1 METFLLKS
9 YNVLNRKNPFNRI
22 SKYLSRREFFMLK
35 IHQKFLKIFIAC
47 LTLTII
53 FTGFSKSFQSLYQ
66 FISYHPFLILLL
78 CIFIGIELFQN
89 FEELA
94 DDVIAPENEEKFHII
109 KHLNRLALIILS
121 GVLAYIF
128 FNVQQ

>member
-1 METFLLKS
+1 
-9 YNVLNRKNPFNRI
+9 
-22 SKYLSRREFFMLK
+22 MLK

-47 LTLTII
+47 LTLTILI
-53 FTGFSKSFQSLYQ
+53 TGFFKSFQSLYL

-94 DDVIAPENEEKFHII
+94 DDVIARENEEKYHVI
-109 KHLNRLALIILS
+109 KHLNRLALILLS